1 MPYRSFAI
9 SMCSKMASMIES
21 LQIPIS
27 MKLQVIPVL
36 RHMYHDANTAA
47 LVKTLCTEL
56 LPKYPS
62 EQFVLV
68 VLDSLTQLS
77 LATLVDIPDQVTLLL
92 TYLQDPRRRI
102 RYNILHSMLS
112 LACKG
117 AHLWPK
123 GALQSLITK
132 AMACKSVN

>member
-1 MPYRSFAI
+1 
-9 SMCSKMASMIES
+9 MCSKMASMIES

-36 RHMYHDANTAA
+36 RHMHHDANTAA

-62 EQFVLV
+62 ENFVCV
-68 VLDSLTQLS
+68 ILDSLTQLS

-102 RYNILHSMLS
+102 RYSILRSMLL
-112 LACKG
+112 LARKG

-123 GALQSLITK
+123 GALQSLISK
-132 AMACKSVN
+132 AMACK